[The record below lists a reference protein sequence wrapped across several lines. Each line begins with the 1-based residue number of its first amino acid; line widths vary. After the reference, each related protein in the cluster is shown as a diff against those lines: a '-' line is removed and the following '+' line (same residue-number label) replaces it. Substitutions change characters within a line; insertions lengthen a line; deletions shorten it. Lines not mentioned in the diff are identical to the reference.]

1 MEDRVYYALP
11 LGWLGRLAH
20 ALFVSRTLRAIFGF
34 RGHAVR
40 LRFGSVPELP
50 GSDPRGAA

>member
-11 LGWLGRLAH
+11 FGWLGRLAH
-20 ALFVSRTLRAIFGF
+20 RLFVSRTLRAIFGY

-40 LRFGSVPELP
+40 LRFGVVPSGE
-50 GSDPRGAA
+50 